1 MTKKELIKAIEPYD
15 DYSIIVIGDFSN
27 ADPDSRGWSN
37 IDTIKSNGS
46 VISIIEDYTRPFSG
60 D

>member
-1 MTKKELIKAIEPYD
+1 MTKNELIKALEPYD
-15 DYSIIVIGDFSN
+15 DYSVVVIGDFSN
-27 ADPDSRGWSN
+27 AVPDSRGWCN
-37 IDTIKSNGS
+37 ISTVKSNGG